1 MVDTTACV
9 AAGTVYAV
17 VAEAAD
23 GSICP
28 RTLYVVAIYAPIN
41 KKASSPPLA
50 VAWKDALPD
59 PSAVS
64 TVLAAAAPEVSL
76 DVSTAPALI
85 FAEITELA
93 ARAADPT
100 DPAMSWLDPTEV
112 ALRWVESMLP
122 ATMETVEV
130 PDAVSTDAG
139 DVPITALT

>member
-1 MVDTTACV
+1 
-9 AAGTVYAV
+9 VYAV

-23 GSICP
+23 GAICP

-50 VAWKDALPD
+50 VAWNDALPA

-76 DVSTAPALI
+76 AVPTAPA
-85 FAEITELA
+85 EI
-93 ARAADPT
+93 AADPT
-100 DPAMSWLDPTEV
+100 EDAMSWLDPTEF

-122 ATMETVEV
+122 ATMDTVEV

>member
-1 MVDTTACV
+1 
-9 AAGTVYAV
+9 
-17 VAEAAD
+17 
-23 GSICP
+23 
-28 RTLYVVAIYAPIN
+28 
-41 KKASSPPLA
+41 
-50 VAWKDALPD
+50 
-59 PSAVS
+59 
-64 TVLAAAAPEVSL
+64 
-76 DVSTAPALI
+76 LI
-85 FAEITELA
+85 FAEITALA